1 MTNKET
7 EIKTKLLEI
16 FTAKREQAL
25 QVSILTSEDDDYVQG
40 VCDGKYRAYR
50 LAISSITRNRDK
62 DMLLK
67 IFNREYDLA
76 NKSSLICP
84 DEDYLQGVFDGRI
97 LAFKDVIIEIK
108 SAFKGESK

>member
-50 LAISSITRNRDK
+50 LAIH
-62 DMLLK
+62 
-67 IFNREYDLA
+67 
-76 NKSSLICP
+76 P
-84 DEDYLQGVFDGRI
+84 
-97 LAFKDVIIEIK
+97 
-108 SAFKGESK
+108 

>member
-7 EIKTKLLEI
+7 EIKKMLLEI
-16 FTAKREQAL
+16 FEAKRSQAL
-25 QVSILTSEDDDYVQG
+25 GISLLTSEDDDYVQG

-76 NKSSLICP
+76 YKSSLICP

-97 LAFKDVIIEIK
+97 LAFKDIIIEIK

>member
-7 EIKTKLLEI
+7 EIKKRLLEL
-16 FTAKREQAL
+16 FTAKREQVL
-25 QVSILTSEDDDYVQG
+25 GISLLTSEDADYEQG
-40 VCDGKYRAYR
+40 VCDGKYRAYL
-50 LAISSITRNRDK
+50 LAVSSIRRNRDK

-97 LAFKDVIIEIK
+97 LAFKDVIIEVK
-108 SAFKGESK
+108 SAFKEVSK